1 MTAESARSA
10 PVVGLTGGI
19 GSGKST
25 VAALLAEHGAIV
37 VDCDALGRQVI
48 EPGGRAY
55 ARVIERFGRGIV
67 RDDGHIDRAALAAI
81 VFNDEAELAALNG
94 ISHPAIDA
102 EIADR
107 IEAAPSDAIVV
118 LDMAVLVE
126 TQLGK
131 GQYDIVVVVEAP
143 LEVRLVRLARRGMSE
158 ADARARISSQAS
170 DEQRRA
176 VADHVVDNSGDL
188 AALRRAV
195 SALWKA
201 LNR

>member
-1 MTAESARSA
+1 MTARSARSA

-19 GSGKST
+19 GTGKST
-25 VAALLAEHGAIV
+25 VAAMLAELGAIV

-55 ARVIERFGRGIV
+55 ARVIERFGSHIV

-81 VFNDEAELAALNG
+81 VFRDETELAALNA

-107 IEAAPSDAIVV
+107 IAAAPPDVIVV

-126 TQLGK
+126 SNLGA
-131 GQYDIVVVVEAP
+131 GQYDVVVVVEAP
-143 LEVRLVRLARRGMSE
+143 LEARLARLARRGMSE
-158 ADARARISSQAS
+158 DDARARIDSQAS

-176 VADHVVDNSGDL
+176 VADHLVDNAGDL
-188 AALRRAV
+188 DALRRAV